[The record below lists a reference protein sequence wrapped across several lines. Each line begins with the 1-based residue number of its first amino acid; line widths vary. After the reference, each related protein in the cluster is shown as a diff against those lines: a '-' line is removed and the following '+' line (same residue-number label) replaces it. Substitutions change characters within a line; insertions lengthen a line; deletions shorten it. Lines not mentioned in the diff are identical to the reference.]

1 MAFLALCAPTM
12 SMVVSRRFRQRR
24 RTTDDTDPRFRWS
37 QFGVP
42 RRVTGHPP
50 RNATYKT
57 KARPSVIEDKVSNVV
72 GGDIA
77 GPLKK
82 ALGPL
87 FAFINFVRG
96 EDYPA
101 FRTN

>member
-1 MAFLALCAPTM
+1 MEPVWRASA
-12 SMVVSRRFRQRR
+12 SNRSS
-24 RTTDDTDPRFRWS
+24 S
-37 QFGVP
+37 Q
-42 RRVTGHPP
+42 

-72 GGDIA
+72 DGDIA